1 MQAVFCCI
9 TKNFP
14 TFVLIKLW
22 KIAKTK
28 LICQMKKN
36 YLLCF
41 LLLLISHS
49 ALANGGLDS
58 LLNVLDQTIR
68 EHDVSV
74 IQRESRIRHLQELAE
89 GVEYNSA
96 EHYNLNHQIYK
107 EYKSFICDSAIH
119 YLNENI
125 RIAESMQDIDRQVES
140 KLQLSYLLASAGM
153 YTESI
158 DVLKSVDRREVASH
172 FIPDYYSCFD
182 RVYGELSVYTQ
193 DKTLS
198 GHYWDIS
205 QAYRDSLYAIL
216 PPQSDEYQAMTETQ
230 LRDGHKYE
238 EALKINDLRLAAAEP
253 NTPQYALVT
262 YHRSLIYKNSNDRT
276 GEEMNLCLSAISDIR
291 SAIKD
296 HASLW
301 MLAQLLYED
310 GDMERAY
317 QYMRFSWNATK
328 FYNARLRSWQSADV
342 LSLIDKTYQAMIE
355 KQNDRLQ
362 ENLLLITALMVL
374 LIVALAHIYRQIKK
388 LSAARNHLQTA
399 NNQLNALNEELK
411 EMNHCL
417 SATNAELSESN
428 QIKEEYIAR
437 FIKLCSTYINRLD
450 AYRRMVNKK
459 ISAGQIAELLKI
471 TRSQDAL
478 DEELE
483 ELYANFDTAFLHL
496 FPDFVKKFNE
506 LLLDNEQIIL
516 KKNELLNTELR
527 IFALIRLGIE
537 DSSQIAEFLRYSVNT
552 IYNYRAKV
560 KNKARGSR
568 EDFEDLVRKI
578 R

>member
-1 MQAVFCCI
+1 
-9 TKNFP
+9 
-14 TFVLIKLW
+14 
-22 KIAKTK
+22 
-28 LICQMKKN
+28 MKKK
-36 YLLCF
+36 YLLFF
-41 LLLLISHS
+41 LILSFPLY
-49 ALANGGLDS
+49 AWAGKTLDS
-58 LLNVLDQTIR
+58 LLSVLDLTIQ
-68 EHDVSV
+68 EHEKYV
-74 IQRESRIRHLQELAE
+74 IQRESRIVHLKDLVHGIEA
-89 GVEYNSA
+89 NSV
-96 EHYNLNHQIYK
+96 EHYNLNSQIFK
-107 EYKSFICDSAIH
+107 EYKAFICDSAIH

-125 RIAESMQDIDRQVES
+125 RIAERLHDTDRRIES
-140 KLQLSYLLASAGM
+140 KLQLSLLLSSTGM

-158 DVLKSVDRREVASH
+158 DVLESVDRWEVAPRL
-172 FIPDYYSCFD
+172 IPDYYTCFD
-182 RVYGELSVYTQ
+182 HVYGELSVYTQ

-198 GHYWDIS
+198 GHYWSIS
-205 QAYRDSLYAIL
+205 QAYKDSLYAIL
-216 PPQSDEYQAMTETQ
+216 PHESEEYLLMHEAL
-230 LRDGHKYE
+230 LRDRHQYE
-238 EALKINDLRLAAAEP
+238 EALKINDIRLAEAEP

-262 YHRSLIYKNSNDRT
+262 YHRSLIYKYSNDRQ
-276 GEEMNLCLSAISDIR
+276 GEKENLCLSAISDIR

-317 QYMRFSWNATK
+317 QCMRFSWNATK

-362 ENLLLITALMVL
+362 QNLLLITALLVL
-374 LIVALAHIYRQIKK
+374 LMVALGYIYRQMKK
-388 LSAARNHLQTA
+388 LADARNHLQVA
-399 NNQLNALNEELK
+399 NGQLNGLNEELRQ
-411 EMNHCL
+411 MNRCL
-417 SATNAELSESN
+417 SSTNIELSESN

-459 ISAGQIAELLKI
+459 VSAGQIAELLKI

-496 FPDFVKKFNE
+496 FPDFVKKFND
-506 LLLDNEQIIL
+506 LLQDNERIVL
-516 KKNELLNTELR
+516 KKDELLNTELR

>member
-1 MQAVFCCI
+1 ME
-9 TKNFP
+9 
-14 TFVLIKLW
+14 
-22 KIAKTK
+22 
-28 LICQMKKN
+28 KK
-36 YLLCF
+36 YLLF
-41 LLLLISHS
+41 LLFLSFSIFSR
-49 ALANGGLDS
+49 ADKTLDS
-58 LLNVLDQTIR
+58 LLHVLDQTLL
-68 EHDVSV
+68 EHETYVV
-74 IQRESRIRHLQELAE
+74 QRESRIGHLKELVQGAAAHSIE
-89 GVEYNSA
+89 R
-96 EHYNLNHQIYK
+96 YNLNNQIYK
-107 EYKSFICDSAIH
+107 EYKAFICDSAIH

-125 RIAESMQDIDRQVES
+125 RIADSLYDGDRRIES
-140 KLQLSYLLASAGM
+140 KLQLSLLLSSTGM

-158 DVLKSVDRREVASH
+158 DVLKSVGRREIASRL
-172 FIPDYYSCFD
+172 ISDYYTCFD
-182 RVYGELSVYTQ
+182 HVYGELSVYTQ

-198 GHYWDIS
+198 GQYWSIS
-205 QAYRDSLYAIL
+205 QAYRDSLSAIL
-216 PPQSDEYQAMTETQ
+216 PPQSEEYLMMREA
-230 LRDGHKYE
+230 LFRDQHLYE
-238 EALKINDLRLAAAEP
+238 EALKVNDLRLAKVEP

-262 YHRSLIYKNSNDRT
+262 YHRSLIGKHSNDST
-276 GEEMNLCLSAISDIR
+276 GEKQNLCLSAISDIR

-301 MLAQLLYED
+301 MLAQLLYEE

-317 QYMRFSWNATK
+317 QYMRFSWNETK

-355 KQNDRLQ
+355 KQKDRLQ
-362 ENLLLITALMVL
+362 QNLLLITALLIL
-374 LIVALAHIYRQIKK
+374 LIAAFGYIYRQMKK
-388 LSAARNHLQTA
+388 LADARNHLQTA
-399 NNQLNALNEELK
+399 NSQLNALNEELRQ
-411 EMNHCL
+411 MNTCL
-417 SATNAELSESN
+417 SSTNVELSESN

-459 ISAGQIAELLKI
+459 VSAGQIAELLKI

-496 FPDFVKKFNE
+496 FPDFVKKFNT
-506 LLLDNEQIIL
+506 LLQDNEHILL
-516 KKNELLNTELR
+516 KKDELLNTELR
-527 IFALIRLGIE
+527 IFALIRLGIN

-568 EDFEDLVRKI
+568 ENFEDLVRRI

>member
-1 MQAVFCCI
+1 MKKKYLLFLFI
-9 TKNFP
+9 LSFP
-14 TFVLIKLW
+14 LYTW
-22 KIAKTK
+22 AAKT
-28 LICQMKKN
+28 
-36 YLLCF
+36 
-41 LLLLISHS
+41 
-49 ALANGGLDS
+49 LDS
-58 LLNVLDQTIR
+58 LLNVLDLTIQ
-68 EHDVSV
+68 EHEKYVS
-74 IQRESRIRHLQELAE
+74 QRESRITHLKDLVHGIEI
-89 GVEYNSA
+89 NST
-96 EHYNLNHQIYK
+96 EHYNLNSQIYK
-107 EYKSFICDSAIH
+107 EYKAFICDSAIH

-125 RIAESMQDIDRQVES
+125 RIAERLRDYDHQVES
-140 KLQLSYLLASAGM
+140 KLQLSYLLASTGM

-158 DVLKSVDRREVASH
+158 DVLNSVDRRQVPSR

-205 QAYRDSLYAIL
+205 QAYRDSLYSIL
-216 PPQSDEYQAMTETQ
+216 SPQSDEYLAMTETR
-230 LRDGHKYE
+230 LRDGHKYD

-253 NTPQYALVT
+253 YTPQYALVT
-262 YHRSLIYKNSNDRT
+262 YHRSLTYKNSNDCA
-276 GEEMNLCLSAISDIR
+276 GEKVNLCLSAISDIR

-374 LIVALAHIYRQIKK
+374 LIVALAYIYRQMKK

-399 NNQLNALNEELK
+399 NNQLNALNDELRQ
-411 EMNHCL
+411 MNHCL
-417 SATNAELSESN
+417 SSTNAELSESN

-496 FPDFVKKFNE
+496 FPNFVGKFND
-506 LLLDNEQIIL
+506 LLQDNEHIL
-516 KKNELLNTELR
+516 PKKDELLNTELR

-560 KNKARGSR
+560 RNKARGSR
-568 EDFEDLVRKI
+568 DDFEDFVRKI

>member
-1 MQAVFCCI
+1 
-9 TKNFP
+9 
-14 TFVLIKLW
+14 
-22 KIAKTK
+22 
-28 LICQMKKN
+28 MKKN

-49 ALANGGLDS
+49 VLANGGLDS

-89 GVEYNSA
+89 GVEYNSV

-230 LRDGHKYE
+230 LRDGHKYD

-276 GEEMNLCLSAISDIR
+276 AEEMNLCLSAISDIR

-399 NNQLNALNEELK
+399 NNQLNALNEELR

-506 LLLDNEQIIL
+506 LLLDSEQIIL

>member
-1 MQAVFCCI
+1 
-9 TKNFP
+9 
-14 TFVLIKLW
+14 
-22 KIAKTK
+22 
-28 LICQMKKN
+28 MKKN
-36 YLLCF
+36 SLLF
-41 LLLLISHS
+41 LVFLSLPLYTW
-49 ALANGGLDS
+49 ADKTLDS
-58 LLNVLDQTIR
+58 LLNVLDRTIQ
-68 EHDVSV
+68 EHETYVA
-74 IQRESRIRHLQELAE
+74 QRELRIGHLKLLVNGIE
-89 GVEYNSA
+89 VKSA
-96 EHYNLNHQIYK
+96 EHYNLNNQIYK
-107 EYKSFICDSAIH
+107 EYRAFICDSAIH

-125 RIAESMQDIDRQVES
+125 RIAEYLHDTDRKIES
-140 KLQLSYLLASAGM
+140 KLQLSLLLSSTGM

-158 DVLKSVDRREVASH
+158 DVLESVDRQEVAARL
-172 FIPDYYSCFD
+172 IPDYYTCFD
-182 RVYGELSVYTQ
+182 HVYGELSVYTQ
-193 DKTLS
+193 DKALS
-198 GHYWDIS
+198 GHYWSIS

-216 PPQSDEYQAMTETQ
+216 PPASEERLLMREAL
-230 LRDGHKYE
+230 LRDQHQYE
-238 EALKINDLRLAAAEP
+238 EALKINDIRLAEMEP
-253 NTPQYALVT
+253 YTPQYAMAT
-262 YHRSLIYKNSNDRT
+262 YHRSLIYKYSGDHL
-276 GEEMNLCLSAISDIR
+276 GEEKNLCISAISDIR

-355 KQNDRLQ
+355 KQNGRLQ
-362 ENLLLITALMVL
+362 QYLLLITTLLVL
-374 LIVALAHIYRQIKK
+374 LIVALGYIYRQMKK
-388 LSAARNHLQTA
+388 LADARNHLQQA
-399 NNQLNALNEELK
+399 NEQLNGLNEELRQ
-411 EMNHCL
+411 MNSCL
-417 SATNAELSESN
+417 SSTNIELSESN

-437 FIKLCSTYINRLD
+437 FSKLCSTYINRLD

-459 ISAGQIAELLKI
+459 VSAGQIAELLKI

-496 FPDFVKKFNE
+496 FPDFVKKFND
-506 LLLDNEQIIL
+506 LLQDNERIVL
-516 KKNELLNTELR
+516 KKDELLNTELR

-560 KNKARGSR
+560 KNKTRGSR

>member
-1 MQAVFCCI
+1 
-9 TKNFP
+9 
-14 TFVLIKLW
+14 
-22 KIAKTK
+22 
-28 LICQMKKN
+28 MKKK
-36 YLLCF
+36 YLLF
-41 LLLLISHS
+41 LLILSFPLHIW
-49 ALANGGLDS
+49 ADKTLDS
-58 LLNVLDQTIR
+58 LLNVLDLTIQ
-68 EHDVSV
+68 EHEKYVS
-74 IQRESRIRHLQELAE
+74 QRESRIAHLKDLAHGIE
-89 GVEYNSA
+89 ANST
-96 EHYNLNHQIYK
+96 EHYNLNSQIYK
-107 EYKSFICDSAIH
+107 EYKAFICDSAIH

-125 RIAESMQDIDRQVES
+125 RIAERLLDNDHQIES
-140 KLQLSYLLASAGM
+140 KLQLSYLLASSGM

-158 DVLKSVDRREVASH
+158 DVLNSVDRRKVPSR

-198 GHYWDIS
+198 GRYWDVS
-205 QAYRDSLYAIL
+205 QVYRDSLYSIVS
-216 PPQSDEYQAMTETQ
+216 PQSDEYLAMTETQ
-230 LRDGHKYE
+230 LRDGHKYD

-262 YHRSLIYKNSNDRT
+262 YHRSLTYKNSNDRT
-276 GEEMNLCLSAISDIR
+276 REETNLCLSAISDIR

-301 MLAQLLYED
+301 MLAQLLYEN

-374 LIVALAHIYRQIKK
+374 LIVALAYIYRQMKK
-388 LSAARNHLQTA
+388 LSVARNHLQTA
-399 NNQLNALNEELK
+399 NTQLNALNDELRQ
-411 EMNHCL
+411 MNHCL
-417 SATNAELSESN
+417 SSTNAELSESN

-459 ISAGQIAELLKI
+459 ISVGQIAELLKI

-496 FPDFVKKFNE
+496 FPNFVRKFND
-506 LLLDNEQIIL
+506 LLQDNEQIL
-516 KKNELLNTELR
+516 PKKDELLNTELR

-560 KNKARGSR
+560 RNKARGSR
-568 EDFEDLVRKI
+568 DDFDDLVRKI

>member
-1 MQAVFCCI
+1 
-9 TKNFP
+9 
-14 TFVLIKLW
+14 
-22 KIAKTK
+22 
-28 LICQMKKN
+28 MKKN
-36 YLLCF
+36 SLLF
-41 LLLLISHS
+41 LVFLSLPLYTW
-49 ALANGGLDS
+49 ADKTLDS
-58 LLNVLDQTIR
+58 LLNVLDRTIQ
-68 EHDVSV
+68 EHGTYVA
-74 IQRESRIRHLQELAE
+74 QRELRIGHLKLLVNGIE
-89 GVEYNSA
+89 VKSA
-96 EHYNLNHQIYK
+96 EHYNLNNQIYK
-107 EYKSFICDSAIH
+107 EYRAFICDSAIH

-125 RIAESMQDIDRQVES
+125 RIAEYLHDTDRKIES
-140 KLQLSYLLASAGM
+140 KLQLSLLLSSTGM

-158 DVLKSVDRREVASH
+158 DVLESVDRQEVAARL
-172 FIPDYYSCFD
+172 IPDYYTCFD
-182 RVYGELSVYTQ
+182 HVYGELSVYTQ
-193 DKTLS
+193 DKALS
-198 GHYWDIS
+198 GHYWSIS

-216 PPQSDEYQAMTETQ
+216 PPASEERLLMREAL
-230 LRDGHKYE
+230 LRDQHQYE
-238 EALKINDLRLAAAEP
+238 EALKINDLRLAEMEP
-253 NTPQYALVT
+253 YTPQYAMAT
-262 YHRSLIYKNSNDRT
+262 YHRSLIYKYSGDHL
-276 GEEMNLCLSAISDIR
+276 GEEKNLCISAISDIR

-355 KQNDRLQ
+355 KQNGRLQ
-362 ENLLLITALMVL
+362 QYLLLITTLLVL
-374 LIVALAHIYRQIKK
+374 LIVALGYIYRQMKK
-388 LSAARNHLQTA
+388 LADARNHLQQA
-399 NNQLNALNEELK
+399 NEQLNGLNEELRQ
-411 EMNHCL
+411 MNSCL
-417 SATNAELSESN
+417 SSTNIELSESN

-459 ISAGQIAELLKI
+459 VSAGQIAELLKI

-496 FPDFVKKFNE
+496 FPDFVKKFND
-506 LLLDNEQIIL
+506 LLQDNERIVL
-516 KKNELLNTELR
+516 KKDELLNTELR

-560 KNKARGSR
+560 KNKTRGSR

>member
-1 MQAVFCCI
+1 
-9 TKNFP
+9 
-14 TFVLIKLW
+14 
-22 KIAKTK
+22 
-28 LICQMKKN
+28 MKKK
-36 YLLCF
+36 YLIF
-41 LLLLISHS
+41 LLLLSFPLYTR
-49 ALANGGLDS
+49 ADKTLDS
-58 LLNVLDQTIR
+58 LLNVLDLTIQ
-68 EHDVSV
+68 EHETYVV
-74 IQRESRIRHLQELAE
+74 QRESRIKHLKELTHGIE
-89 GVEYNSA
+89 SNSA
-96 EHYNLNHQIYK
+96 EQYNLNSQIYK
-107 EYKSFICDSAIH
+107 EYKAFICDSAIH

-125 RIAESMQDIDRQVES
+125 RIAERLRDTDRKIES
-140 KLQLSYLLASAGM
+140 QLQLSLLLSSTGM
-153 YTESI
+153 YKESL
-158 DVLKSVDRREVASH
+158 DVLESVDRRKI
-172 FIPDYYSCFD
+172 IPRLIADYYTCFD
-182 RVYGELSVYTQ
+182 HVYGELGVYTQ

-198 GHYWDIS
+198 GRYWSIS

-216 PPQSDEYQAMTETQ
+216 PPESEEYLLMREASF
-230 LRDGHKYE
+230 RDQRQYE
-238 EALKINDLRLAAAEP
+238 DALKVNDLRLTKIEP
-253 NTPQYALVT
+253 YTPQYAMAT
-262 YHRSLIYKNSNDRT
+262 YHRSLIYKYSNDSL
-276 GEEMNLCLSAISDIR
+276 GEKRNLCLSAISDIR

-362 ENLLLITALMVL
+362 QNLLLITALLVL
-374 LIVALAHIYRQIKK
+374 LIVALGYIYRQMKK
-388 LSAARNHLQTA
+388 LADARNHLQVA
-399 NNQLNALNEELK
+399 NKQLNGLNEELRQ
-411 EMNHCL
+411 MNSCL
-417 SATNAELSESN
+417 SSTNIELSESN

-459 ISAGQIAELLKI
+459 VSAGQIAELLKI

-496 FPDFVKKFNE
+496 FPNFVGKFND
-506 LLLDNEQIIL
+506 LLQENEQIL
-516 KKNELLNTELR
+516 PKKGELLNTELR

-560 KNKARGSR
+560 RNKARGSR
-568 EDFEDLVRKI
+568 EEFDDLVRKI

>member
-1 MQAVFCCI
+1 
-9 TKNFP
+9 
-14 TFVLIKLW
+14 
-22 KIAKTK
+22 
-28 LICQMKKN
+28 MKKN
-36 YLLCF
+36 SLLF
-41 LLLLISHS
+41 LVFLSLPLYTW
-49 ALANGGLDS
+49 ADKTLDS
-58 LLNVLDQTIR
+58 LLNVLDRTIQ
-68 EHDVSV
+68 EHETYVA
-74 IQRESRIRHLQELAE
+74 QRESRIGHLKSLVNGTE
-89 GVEYNSA
+89 VKSA
-96 EHYNLNHQIYK
+96 EHYNLNNQIYK
-107 EYKSFICDSAIH
+107 EYRAFICDSAIH

-125 RIAESMQDIDRQVES
+125 RIAEYLHDTDRKIES
-140 KLQLSYLLASAGM
+140 KLQLSLLLSSTGM

-158 DVLKSVDRREVASH
+158 DVLESVDRQEVAARL
-172 FIPDYYSCFD
+172 IPDYYTCFD
-182 RVYGELSVYTQ
+182 HVYGEFVYTQ
-193 DKTLS
+193 DKALS
-198 GHYWDIS
+198 GHYWSIS

-216 PPQSDEYQAMTETQ
+216 PPASEERLLMREAL
-230 LRDGHKYE
+230 LRDQHQYE
-238 EALKINDLRLAAAEP
+238 EALKINDLRLAEMEP
-253 NTPQYALVT
+253 YTPQYAMAT
-262 YHRSLIYKNSNDRT
+262 YHRSLIYKYSGDHL
-276 GEEMNLCLSAISDIR
+276 GEEKNLCISAISDIR

-317 QYMRFSWNATK
+317 QYMLFSWNATK

-355 KQNDRLQ
+355 KQNGRLQ
-362 ENLLLITALMVL
+362 QYLLLITTLLVL
-374 LIVALAHIYRQIKK
+374 LIVALGYIYRQMKK
-388 LSAARNHLQTA
+388 LADARNHLQQA
-399 NNQLNALNEELK
+399 NEQLNGLNEELRQ
-411 EMNHCL
+411 MNSCL
-417 SATNAELSESN
+417 SSTNIELSESN

-459 ISAGQIAELLKI
+459 VSAGQIAELLKI

-496 FPDFVKKFNE
+496 FPDFVKKFND
-506 LLLDNEQIIL
+506 LLQDNERIVL
-516 KKNELLNTELR
+516 KKDELLNTELR

-560 KNKARGSR
+560 KNKTRGSR

>member
-1 MQAVFCCI
+1 M
-9 TKNFP
+9 
-14 TFVLIKLW
+14 L
-22 KIAKTK
+22 
-28 LICQMKKN
+28 
-36 YLLCF
+36 
-41 LLLLISHS
+41 
-49 ALANGGLDS
+49 
-58 LLNVLDQTIR
+58 
-68 EHDVSV
+68 E
-74 IQRESRIRHLQELAE
+74 
-89 GVEYNSA
+89 
-96 EHYNLNHQIYK
+96 
-107 EYKSFICDSAIH
+107 
-119 YLNENI
+119 
-125 RIAESMQDIDRQVES
+125 
-140 KLQLSYLLASAGM
+140 
-153 YTESI
+153 
-158 DVLKSVDRREVASH
+158 SVDRRKI
-172 FIPDYYSCFD
+172 IPRLIADYYTCFD
-182 RVYGELSVYTQ
+182 HVYGELGVYTQ

-198 GHYWDIS
+198 GRYWSIS

-216 PPQSDEYQAMTETQ
+216 PPESEEYLLMREASF
-230 LRDGHKYE
+230 RDQRQYE
-238 EALKINDLRLAAAEP
+238 EALKVNDLRLTKIEP
-253 NTPQYALVT
+253 YTPQYAMAT
-262 YHRSLIYKNSNDRT
+262 YHRSLIYKYSNDSL
-276 GEEMNLCLSAISDIR
+276 GEKRNLCLSAISDIR

-362 ENLLLITALMVL
+362 QNLLLITALLVL
-374 LIVALAHIYRQIKK
+374 LIVALGYIYRQMKK
-388 LSAARNHLQTA
+388 LADARNHLQVA
-399 NNQLNALNEELK
+399 NKQLNGLNEELRQ
-411 EMNHCL
+411 MNSCL
-417 SATNAELSESN
+417 SSTNIELSESN

-459 ISAGQIAELLKI
+459 VSAGQIAELLKI

-483 ELYANFDTAFLHL
+483 ELYSNFDTAFLHL
-496 FPDFVKKFNE
+496 FPNFVGKFND
-506 LLLDNEQIIL
+506 LLQENEQIL
-516 KKNELLNTELR
+516 PKKGELLNTELR

-560 KNKARGSR
+560 RNKARGSR
-568 EDFEDLVRKI
+568 EDFDDLVRKI

>member
-1 MQAVFCCI
+1 
-9 TKNFP
+9 
-14 TFVLIKLW
+14 
-22 KIAKTK
+22 
-28 LICQMKKN
+28 MKKK
-36 YLLCF
+36 YLLF
-41 LLLLISHS
+41 LLLLSFPLYTW
-49 ALANGGLDS
+49 AGKTTLDS
-58 LLNVLDQTIR
+58 LLNVLDLTIR
-68 EHDVSV
+68 EHETYVV
-74 IQRESRIRHLQELAE
+74 QRESRIRHLKELTHGIE
-89 GVEYNSA
+89 VNSV
-96 EHYNLNHQIYK
+96 EHYNLNSQIYK
-107 EYKSFICDSAIH
+107 EYKAFICDSAIY

-125 RIAESMQDIDRQVES
+125 QIAERLHDIDRKIES
-140 KLQLSYLLASAGM
+140 QLQLSLLLSSTGM

-158 DVLKSVDRREVASH
+158 DVLESVDRQKVVSRLIA
-172 FIPDYYSCFD
+172 DYYTCFD
-182 RVYGELSVYTQ
+182 HVYGELSVYTQ

-198 GHYWDIS
+198 GHYWTIS
-205 QAYRDSLYAIL
+205 QAYKDSLYAIL
-216 PPQSDEYQAMTETQ
+216 PPESEEYLMMREAL
-230 LRDGHKYE
+230 LRDQHQYE
-238 EALKINDLRLAAAEP
+238 EALKVNDLRLAETEV
-253 NTPQYALVT
+253 NTPQYALAT
-262 YHRSLIYKNSNDRT
+262 YHRSLIYKYSNDNL
-276 GEEMNLCLSAISDIR
+276 GEKQNLCLSAISDIR

-362 ENLLLITALMVL
+362 QNLLLITALLVL
-374 LIVALAHIYRQIKK
+374 LIVALGYIYRQMKK
-388 LSAARNHLQTA
+388 LADARNHLQVA
-399 NNQLNALNEELK
+399 NGQLNGLNEELRQI
-411 EMNHCL
+411 NSCL
-417 SATNAELSESN
+417 SSTNIELSESN

-459 ISAGQIAELLKI
+459 VSAGQIAELLKI

-483 ELYANFDTAFLHL
+483 ELYVNFDTAFLHL
-496 FPDFVKKFNE
+496 FPDFVKKFND
-506 LLLDNEQIIL
+506 LLQENEQIVL
-516 KKNELLNTELR
+516 KKDELLNTELR

>member
-1 MQAVFCCI
+1 M
-9 TKNFP
+9 
-14 TFVLIKLW
+14 
-22 KIAKTK
+22 
-28 LICQMKKN
+28 
-36 YLLCF
+36 
-41 LLLLISHS
+41 
-49 ALANGGLDS
+49 
-58 LLNVLDQTIR
+58 
-68 EHDVSV
+68 
-74 IQRESRIRHLQELAE
+74 
-89 GVEYNSA
+89 
-96 EHYNLNHQIYK
+96 
-107 EYKSFICDSAIH
+107 
-119 YLNENI
+119 
-125 RIAESMQDIDRQVES
+125 
-140 KLQLSYLLASAGM
+140 
-153 YTESI
+153 
-158 DVLKSVDRREVASH
+158 
-172 FIPDYYSCFD
+172 
-182 RVYGELSVYTQ
+182 
-193 DKTLS
+193 
-198 GHYWDIS
+198 
-205 QAYRDSLYAIL
+205 
-216 PPQSDEYQAMTETQ
+216 
-230 LRDGHKYE
+230 
-238 EALKINDLRLAAAEP
+238 AAEP
-253 NTPQYALVT
+253 DTPQYALVT
-262 YHRSLIYKNSNDRT
+262 YHRSLIYKYLGDKIR
-276 GEEMNLCLSAISDIR
+276 EKQILCLSAISDIR

-301 MLAQLLYED
+301 MLAQLLYEN

-362 ENLLLITALMVL
+362 QYLVLITALLVL
-374 LIVALAHIYRQIKK
+374 LIGALGYIYRQMKK
-388 LSAARNHLQTA
+388 LAVARNHLQTA
-399 NNQLNALNEELK
+399 NHQLNQLNEELQQ
-411 EMNHCL
+411 MNACL
-417 SATNAELSESN
+417 TSTNAELSESN

-459 ISAGQIAELLKI
+459 VSAGQIAELLKI

-496 FPDFVKKFNE
+496 FPDFVKK
-506 LLLDNEQIIL
+506 LQDNEQIIL
-516 KKNELLNTELR
+516 KKDELLNTELR

>member
-1 MQAVFCCI
+1 M
-9 TKNFP
+9 
-14 TFVLIKLW
+14 
-22 KIAKTK
+22 KTK
-28 LICQMKKN
+28 S
-36 YLLCF
+36 
-41 LLLLISHS
+41 LLLLLFISFPILSHAEKS
-49 ALANGGLDS
+49 LDS
-58 LLNVLDQTIR
+58 LLRVLDQTIL
-68 EHDVSV
+68 EHQTYVV
-74 IQRESRIRHLQELAE
+74 QREARIVHLKELRTQLKSSSE
-89 GVEYNSA
+89 EC
-96 EHYNLNHQIYK
+96 YNLNGQLYK
-107 EYKSFICDSAIH
+107 EYKAFVCDSAIF

-125 RIAESMQDIDRQVES
+125 RLAKELGDVEREIEST
-140 KLQLSYLLASAGM
+140 LQLSFLLSSTGM

-158 DVLKSVDRREVASH
+158 DVLNTVDKTQ
-172 FIPDYYSCFD
+172 IPDRFTTNYYSCLNH
-182 RVYGELSVYTQ
+182 VYGEMGFYTQ
-193 DKTLS
+193 DKQLS
-198 GHYWDIS
+198 KHYWDIS
-205 QAYRDSLYAIL
+205 QACKDSLYAWLDPASEDFLI
-216 PPQSDEYQAMTETQ
+216 MRETL
-230 LRDGHKYE
+230 LRDKHEYN
-238 EALKINDLRLAAAEP
+238 EAMKVNDIRLMKADFG
-253 NTPQYALVT
+253 TPAYALVT
-262 YHRSLIYKNSNDRT
+262 YHRSLTFKYMGDR
-276 GEEMNLCLSAISDIR
+276 EQEKWNLCLSAISDIQ

-301 MLAQLLYED
+301 MLAQLLYEE

-317 QYMRFSWNATK
+317 QYMRFSWNETK

-355 KQNDRLQ
+355 KQKDRLQ
-362 ENLLLITALMVL
+362 QNLLLITALLIL
-374 LIVALAHIYRQIKK
+374 LIAAFGYIYRQMRK
-388 LSAARNHLQTA
+388 LADARNHLQSA
-399 NNQLNALNEELK
+399 NGQLNALNEELRQ
-411 EMNHCL
+411 MNTCL
-417 SATNAELSESN
+417 SSTNVELSESN

-459 ISAGQIAELLKI
+459 ISAGQITELLKI

-496 FPDFVKKFNE
+496 FPDFVKKFNTI
-506 LLLDNEQIIL
+506 LQDNEHIVL
-516 KKNELLNTELR
+516 KKDELLNTELR

-568 EDFEDLVRKI
+568 DNFEDLVRRI

>member
-1 MQAVFCCI
+1 
-9 TKNFP
+9 
-14 TFVLIKLW
+14 
-22 KIAKTK
+22 
-28 LICQMKKN
+28 MKKK
-36 YLLCF
+36 YLLFF
-41 LLLLISHS
+41 LILSFPLYTW
-49 ALANGGLDS
+49 AGKTLDS
-58 LLNVLDQTIR
+58 LLSVLDLTIQ
-68 EHDVSV
+68 EHEKYV
-74 IQRESRIRHLQELAE
+74 IQRESRIVHLKDLVHGIEA
-89 GVEYNSA
+89 NSA
-96 EHYNLNHQIYK
+96 EHYNLNSQIFK
-107 EYKSFICDSAIH
+107 EYKAFICDSAIH

-125 RIAESMQDIDRQVES
+125 RIAERLHDTDWRIES
-140 KLQLSYLLASAGM
+140 KLQLSLLLSSTGM

-158 DVLKSVDRREVASH
+158 DVLESVDRWEVAPRL
-172 FIPDYYSCFD
+172 IPDYYTCFD
-182 RVYGELSVYTQ
+182 HVYGELSVYTQ

-198 GHYWDIS
+198 GHYWSIS
-205 QAYRDSLYAIL
+205 QAYKDSLYAIL
-216 PPQSDEYQAMTETQ
+216 PHESEEYLLMHEAL
-230 LRDGHKYE
+230 LRDRHQYE
-238 EALKINDLRLAAAEP
+238 EALKINDIRLAEAEP

-262 YHRSLIYKNSNDRT
+262 YHRSLIYKYSNDRQ
-276 GEEMNLCLSAISDIR
+276 GEKENLCLSAISDIR

-317 QYMRFSWNATK
+317 QCMRFSWNATK

-362 ENLLLITALMVL
+362 QNLLLITALLVL
-374 LIVALAHIYRQIKK
+374 LMVALGYIYRQMKK
-388 LSAARNHLQTA
+388 LSDARNHLQAA
-399 NNQLNALNEELK
+399 NGQLNGLNEELRQ
-411 EMNHCL
+411 MNSCL
-417 SATNAELSESN
+417 SATNIELSESN

-459 ISAGQIAELLKI
+459 VSAGQIAELLKI

-496 FPDFVKKFNE
+496 FPDFVKKFND
-506 LLLDNEQIIL
+506 LLQDNERIVL
-516 KKNELLNTELR
+516 KKDELLNTELR